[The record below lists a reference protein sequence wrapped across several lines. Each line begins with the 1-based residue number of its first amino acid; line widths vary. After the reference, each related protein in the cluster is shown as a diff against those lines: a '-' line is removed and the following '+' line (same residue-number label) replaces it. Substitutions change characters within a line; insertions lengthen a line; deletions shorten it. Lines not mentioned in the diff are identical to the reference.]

1 MEELFV
7 RPRALT
13 RMREGPLGMCIDTFI
28 GSLAA
33 KGYSRDSQRRAAWL
47 VGDFSRWLDGRG
59 VAAAAVAEDLVDAF
73 LRGRRR
79 RRAPRAEDRST
90 LLRLLAHLAAQGIIS
105 THSPERDPTAI
116 EQMEAEYVDY
126 MRHERNL
133 APATIRSNRI
143 TARNLLTFLF
153 ANGPLTFD
161 SVAAR
166 DVMAHIRL
174 TTKACHPNSARRVVG
189 GVRAFLRFALYRGWL
204 DTDMSAHIPA
214 PAVWSQSSIPR
225 SLQDDQVLRT
235 LAQCDRATP
244 SGCRDYAVILLLAR
258 LGLRAGE
265 VVALQLGD
273 IDWHAGELLVRNG
286 QTRVDRLPLPYEV
299 GHALAQY
306 LSENRPR
313 CSSRQV
319 FLRAQAPMEGFS
331 SGTAVAAIVRRA
343 LQRAGVDAP
352 SKGAHVLRHTLATR
366 LLREGSS
373 LPEIG
378 EVLRHRQ
385 QQTTT
390 IYAKVDVPSLR
401 AIAPSWPGGAQ

>member
-7 RPRALT
+7 RPRALM
-13 RMREGPLGMCIDTFI
+13 RMREGPLGVCIDSFI
-28 GSLAA
+28 DSLAA
-33 KGYSRDSQRRAAWL
+33 KGYSRDSRRRAAWL

-59 VAAAAVAEDLVDAF
+59 VAAAAVAEESVDTF

-90 LLRLLAHLAAQGIIS
+90 LLRLLAHLAAQGIICTPS
-105 THSPERDPTAI
+105 AERTPTAV
-116 EQMEAEYVDY
+116 EQIEAEYVDY

-161 SVAAR
+161 SVGAP

-174 TTKACHPNSARRVVG
+174 ATKTCRPNSACRVVG

-204 DTDMSAHIPA
+204 DTDMSSHIPA

-225 SLQDDQVLRT
+225 SLQDDQVLHT
-235 LAQCDRATP
+235 LAQCDRAKL
-244 SGCRDYAVILLLAR
+244 SGCRDYAVIVLLAR

-265 VVALQLGD
+265 VVALQLED

-299 GHALAQY
+299 GQALAQY
-306 LSENRPR
+306 LSEARPR

-319 FLRAQAPMEGFS
+319 FLRAQAPIEGFS

-343 LQRAGVDAP
+343 LQRAGIDAP

-390 IYAKVDVPSLR
+390 IYAKVDLRSLR
-401 AIAPSWPGGAQ
+401 AVAPSWPGGAQ

>member
-7 RPRALT
+7 RPRALM
-13 RMREGPLGMCIDTFI
+13 RMREGPLGVCIDSFI
-28 GSLAA
+28 DSLAA
-33 KGYSRDSQRRAAWL
+33 KGYSRDSRRRAAWL

-59 VAAAAVAEDLVDAF
+59 VAAAAVAEESVDTF

-116 EQMEAEYVDY
+116 EQIEAEYVDY

-133 APATIRSNRI
+133 APATIHSNRI
-143 TARNLLTFLF
+143 TARNLLKFLF
-153 ANGPLTFD
+153 ADGLLTFNT
-161 SVAAR
+161 VAAR
-166 DVMAHIRL
+166 DVIAHVRL
-174 TTKACHPNSARRVVG
+174 ATKTCRPNSACRVVG

-204 DTDMSAHIPA
+204 DTDMSSHIPA

-235 LAQCDRATP
+235 LAQCDRAKL

-265 VVALQLGD
+265 VVALQLED

-299 GHALAQY
+299 GQALAQY
-306 LSENRPR
+306 LSEARPR

-343 LQRAGVDAP
+343 LQRAGIDAP

-390 IYAKVDVPSLR
+390 IYAKVDFPSLR

>member
-7 RPRALT
+7 RPRALM
-13 RMREGPLGMCIDTFI
+13 RMREGPLGVCIDSFI
-28 GSLAA
+28 DSLAA
-33 KGYSRDSQRRAAWL
+33 KGYSRDSRRRAAWL

-59 VAAAAVAEDLVDAF
+59 VAAAAVAEESVDTF

-90 LLRLLAHLAAQGIIS
+90 LLRLLAHLAAQGIICTPS
-105 THSPERDPTAI
+105 AERTPTAV
-116 EQMEAEYVDY
+116 EQIEAEYVDY

-161 SVAAR
+161 SVGAP

-174 TTKACHPNSARRVVG
+174 ATKTCRPNSACRVVG

-204 DTDMSAHIPA
+204 DTDMSSHIPA

-235 LAQCDRATP
+235 LAQCDRSTP

-265 VVALQLGD
+265 VVALQLV
-273 IDWHAGELLVRNG
+273 H
-286 QTRVDRLPLPYEV
+286 
-299 GHALAQY
+299 
-306 LSENRPR
+306 
-313 CSSRQV
+313 
-319 FLRAQAPMEGFS
+319 
-331 SGTAVAAIVRRA
+331 
-343 LQRAGVDAP
+343 
-352 SKGAHVLRHTLATR
+352 
-366 LLREGSS
+366 
-373 LPEIG
+373 
-378 EVLRHRQ
+378 
-385 QQTTT
+385 
-390 IYAKVDVPSLR
+390 
-401 AIAPSWPGGAQ
+401 

>member
-7 RPRALT
+7 RPRAQI
-13 RMREGPLGMCIDTFI
+13 RMHDGPLGGHIDAYI
-28 GSLAA
+28 DSLAA
-33 KGYSRDSQRRAAWL
+33 KGYSRDSRRRSAWL
-47 VGDFSRWLDGRG
+47 VGDFSRWLDQRG
-59 VAAAAVAEDLVDAF
+59 IAAAAVNEDVVDAF
-73 LRGRRR
+73 LRGRKR
-79 RRAPRAEDRST
+79 RRAPRVEDRST
-90 LLRLLAHLAAQGIIS
+90 LLRLLAHLALQGVIC
-105 THSPERDPTAI
+105 TPSPQRAPTAA
-116 EQMEAEYVDY
+116 EQIEAEYVDY

-143 TARNLLTFLF
+143 EARNLLTSLF
-153 ANGPLTFD
+153 ADGPLTFD
-161 SVAAR
+161 TVAAR
-166 DVMAHIRL
+166 DVMTHIRRA
-174 TTKACHPNSARRVVG
+174 TKACRPNSACRVVG

-204 DTDMSAHIPA
+204 ATDMFSHIPA

-265 VVALQLGD
+265 VVALQLED
-273 IDWHAGELLVRNG
+273 IDWQAGELKVRNG
-286 QTRVDRLPLPYEV
+286 HTRVDRLPLPHDV
-299 GHALAQY
+299 GEALARY
-306 LSENRPR
+306 LREARPR
-313 CSSRQV
+313 CVSRQIFV
-319 FLRAQAPMEGFS
+319 RAQAPLEGFS

-343 LQRAGVDAP
+343 LQRAGIDAP
-352 SKGAHVLRHTLATR
+352 SNGAHVLRHTLATR

-390 IYAKVDVPSLR
+390 IYAKVDFRSLR
-401 AIAPSWPGGAQ
+401 AIAPSWPGGVQ

>member
-1 MEELFV
+1 M
-7 RPRALT
+7 
-13 RMREGPLGMCIDTFI
+13 PL
-28 GSLAA
+28 
-33 KGYSRDSQRRAAWL
+33 
-47 VGDFSRWLDGRG
+47 
-59 VAAAAVAEDLVDAF
+59 
-73 LRGRRR
+73 
-79 RRAPRAEDRST
+79 P
-90 LLRLLAHLAAQGIIS
+90 AHA
-105 THSPERDPTAI
+105 PTAAEQI
-116 EQMEAEYVDY
+116 ETEYVDY

-143 TARNLLTFLF
+143 EARNLLTSLF
-153 ANGPLTFD
+153 ADGPLTFD
-161 SVAAR
+161 TVAAR
-166 DVMAHIRL
+166 DVMAHIKQA
-174 TTKACHPNSARRVVG
+174 TKACRPNSACRVVA

-204 DTDMSAHIPA
+204 DTDMSSHIPA

-244 SGCRDYAVILLLAR
+244 SGCRDYAVLLLLAR

-265 VVALQLGD
+265 VVALQLQD
-273 IDWHAGELLVRNG
+273 IDWQAGELKVRNG
-286 QTRVDRLPLPYEV
+286 HTRVDRLPLPHDV
-299 GHALAQY
+299 GEALAQY
-306 LSENRPR
+306 LSEARPR

-319 FLRAQAPMEGFS
+319 FLRAQAPLEGFS
-331 SGTAVAAIVRRA
+331 GGTAVAAIVRRA
-343 LQRAGVDAP
+343 FRRADIDAQ

-390 IYAKVDVPSLR
+390 IYAKVDFTSLR
-401 AIAPSWPGGAQ
+401 GIAPAWPGGAQ

>member
-1 MEELFV
+1 MV
-7 RPRALT
+7 A
-13 RMREGPLGMCIDTFI
+13 
-28 GSLAA
+28 
-33 KGYSRDSQRRAAWL
+33 
-47 VGDFSRWLDGRG
+47 DFSRWLDERG
-59 VAAAAVAEDLVDAF
+59 VSAAAAAEDLVYAF

-79 RRAPRAEDRST
+79 RRAPRSEDRST

-105 THSPERDPTAI
+105 THSPQRTPTAVEQI
-116 EQMEAEYVDY
+116 EVEYVDY

-133 APATIRSNRI
+133 APATFQSNRV

-153 ANGPLTFD
+153 ADGLLTFNT
-161 SVAAR
+161 VTAR
-166 DVMAHIRL
+166 DVSAHVRL
-174 TTKACHPNSARRVVG
+174 ATKTCRPNSACRVVG

-204 DTDMSAHIPA
+204 DTDMSSHIPA

-225 SLQDDQVLRT
+225 SIQDDQVLRT

-244 SGCRDYAVILLLAR
+244 SGSRDYAVILLLAR

-265 VVALQLGD
+265 VVALQLED
-273 IDWHAGELLVRNG
+273 IDWQAGELKIRNG
-286 QTRVDRLPLPYEV
+286 HTRVDRLPLPHDV
-299 GHALAQY
+299 GEALAQY
-306 LSENRPR
+306 LSEARPR
-313 CSSRQV
+313 CASRQIFV
-319 FLRAQAPMEGFS
+319 RAQAPLEGFS

-343 LQRAGVDAP
+343 FQRAGIDAP

-366 LLREGSS
+366 LLRQGSS

-390 IYAKVDVPSLR
+390 IYAKVDLTSLR
-401 AIAPSWPGGAQ
+401 SIAPSWPGGAQ

>member
-1 MEELFV
+1 MEELFA
-7 RPRALT
+7 RRRAQM
-13 RMREGPLGMCIDTFI
+13 RMHDGPLGGYIDAFI
-28 GSLAA
+28 DSLAA
-33 KGYSRDSQRRAAWL
+33 KGYSRDSRRRSAWL
-47 VGDFSRWLDGRG
+47 VGDFSRWLDQRG
-59 VAAAAVAEDLVDAF
+59 IAAPAVDEDLIDAF
-73 LRGRRR
+73 LRGRKR

-90 LLRLLAHLAAQGIIS
+90 LQRLLAHLVLEGVMCMP
-105 THSPERDPTAI
+105 SPERTPTAA
-116 EQMEAEYVDY
+116 EQIEAEYVDY

-143 TARNLLTFLF
+143 EARNLLTSLF
-153 ANGPLTFD
+153 ADGPVTFD
-161 SVAAR
+161 TVAAR
-166 DVMAHIRL
+166 DVMAHVGRA
-174 TTKACHPNSARRVVG
+174 TKACRPNSACRVVG

-204 DTDMSAHIPA
+204 DTDMSSCIPA
-214 PAVWSQSSIPR
+214 PAVWSRSSIPR

-244 SGCRDYAVILLLAR
+244 SGCRDYAVIVLLAR

-265 VVALQLGD
+265 VVALQLED

-299 GHALAQY
+299 GQALAHY
-306 LSENRPR
+306 LSEARPR
-313 CSSRQV
+313 CSSRQI
-319 FLRAQAPMEGFS
+319 FLRAQAPIEGFS

-352 SKGAHVLRHTLATR
+352 SRGAHVLRHTLATQ

-390 IYAKVDVPSLR
+390 IYAKVDFRSLR
-401 AIAPSWPGGAQ
+401 AIAPSWPGGVQ